1 MFMTAGMDHT
11 VNTVQHLIALLMQCG
26 DLSKQNSVFFLQIQR
41 HKTCN
46 GHQ

>member
-26 DLSKQNSVFFLQIQR
+26 DISKHNSVFFLQNP
-41 HKTCN
+41 TP
-46 GHQ
+46 